1 MPIFWALILI
11 EAAYGAYLGILP
23 LWIEE
28 LGAPIAIVGL
38 LLGANGILRMFV
50 LFPSA
55 NIANRFGY
63 RRTIMVA
70 RVAAFVGLMAAA
82 LATQWQQLLLLVIG
96 VAIGEIVFP
105 LLQTLV
111 AAEAGEQRMR
121 AFALIFTVGPSVAL
135 AIGPI
140 IAGVLVAVA
149 GMRAAFLLAAMLTA
163 LSFIWLRKIE
173 EPAGLSS
180 RHRGDQAG
188 YREAM
193 ADHRIRT
200 ITLLLIGVVFTCSLG
215 VAFVPTFLED
225 VRGYQPASISSFA
238 ALGAV
243 GSASSG
249 SRSPARASCKRNPF
263 WRSRSPWPRRGVADP
278 LSRQRALPVILFAYL
293 LRGGFFSSWA
303 MLNASLGVNAP
314 ARLRSR
320 GFAIV
325 EMAGGLAAS
334 FGPIVGGLLYARR
347 NTLSFEVAIVL
358 GLASSRSS
366 SGKSAGAGAGRMR
379 ANQCWWR
386 MSRLSGMRRRSHS
399 SPECSRCFSRI
410 QRQGASQDRDRGG
423 VAERKMGCCHRGMIA
438 MQQRQ
443 PQGLP
448 LPMQRACA
456 AAVSLKDE
464 GKRREVRQRMQR
476 AYRLRMMP
484 MPWRISPRW

>member
-1 MPIFWALILI
+1 MLRLRRPQLGLPQPVVPIFWALILI
-11 EAAYGAYLGILP
+11 ESAYGAYLGILP

-38 LLGANGILRMFV
+38 ILGANGILRMFV

-55 NIANRFGY
+55 NIANKFGY

-70 RVAAFVGLMAAA
+70 RSAAFLGLMAAA
-82 LATQWQQLLLLVIG
+82 LATRWQQLIVLVIG
-96 VAIGEIVFP
+96 VAIGELVFP

-140 IAGVLVAVA
+140 LSGVLVAVA
-149 GMRAAFLLAAMLTA
+149 GMRAAFLLAAILTA

-173 EPAGLSS
+173 EPSSLRARDLSQ
-180 RHRGDQAG
+180 QAG

-193 ADHRIRT
+193 SDYRIRM

-225 VRGYQPASISSFA
+225 VRGYQPASISIFS

-243 GSASSG
+243 GSALFGIAVARTRKLQKEPFLAVAIALG
-249 SRSPARASCKRNPF
+249 SIVISLILFHAS
-263 WRSRSPWPRRGVADP
+263 A
-278 LSRQRALPVILFAYL
+278 ALPVILFAYL
-293 LRGGFFSSWA
+293 LRGGFFSAWA

-314 ARLRSR
+314 ARFRAR

-325 EMAGGLAAS
+325 EMAGGLASS
-334 FGPIVGGLLYARR
+334 FGPIVAGILYARR

-358 GLASSRSS
+358 GLCLIPVILWINRTARHWPPPD
-366 SGKSAGAGAGRMR
+366 AE
-379 ANQCWWR
+379 
-386 MSRLSGMRRRSHS
+386 
-399 SPECSRCFSRI
+399 SPIRVEEEPIIGEAPEAAPEIIRESDL
-410 QRQGASQDRDRGG
+410 GP
-423 VAERKMGCCHRGMIA
+423 
-438 MQQRQ
+438 Q
-443 PQGLP
+443 PVITGS
-448 LPMQRACA
+448 
-456 AAVSLKDE
+456 VE
-464 GKRREVRQRMQR
+464 
-476 AYRLRMMP
+476 
-484 MPWRISPRW
+484 